1 MATPASTT
9 NATMATTSTCT
20 GTPRPEDMLE
30 VSPTSVLS
38 YQMPM
43 CSQLLVEGLDGITIR
58 QRLAGFNDL
67 LRRLHLASVKSAAS
81 HSALQ
86 ALQKKMRRKDGHS
99 SSSSSSHSSKDTRE
113 NRAKLRAL
121 YKTSLRD
128 TETEAELSRQ
138 SLAAIFDI
146 RQLIRRRQKQITYSL
161 NLQSQMRRG
170 QLMKILTDSGSTLP
184 LFIGKK
190 NSDLYIS
197 KVFELIF
204 S

>member
-1 MATPASTT
+1 
-9 NATMATTSTCT
+9 MATTSTNT
-20 GTPRPEDMLE
+20 ATTSTTPRPADMLE

-43 CSQLLVEGLDGITIR
+43 CSQLLIEGPDGITIR
-58 QRLAGFNDL
+58 QRLAGFNDIL
-67 LRRLHLASVKSAAS
+67 KKLHLASVKSAAS
-81 HSALQ
+81 HASLLAL
-86 ALQKKMRRKDGHS
+86 KKRMRRRDPAS
-99 SSSSSSHSSKDTRE
+99 SSSSSASSSNTSTYSKDTRE

-121 YKTSLRD
+121 YKTTLRD

-146 RQLIRRRQKQITYSL
+146 RRLVRRRQKQITYSL

-184 LFIGKK
+184 LFIGK
-190 NSDLYIS
+190 SCFLFASSIYPI
-197 KVFELIF
+197 L
-204 S
+204 

>member
-1 MATPASTT
+1 M
-9 NATMATTSTCT
+9 TSNTSSS
-20 GTPRPEDMLE
+20 TPRPEDMLE

-58 QRLAGFNDL
+58 QRLAGFNDIL
-67 LRRLHLASVKSAAS
+67 KKLHLASVKSAAS
-81 HSALQ
+81 HASLI
-86 ALQKKMRRKDGHS
+86 ALQKKMRRRDSNPASTSNSNSANS
-99 SSSSSSHSSKDTRE
+99 SSSVGYSKDTRE
-113 NRAKLRAL
+113 NRVKLRAL

-146 RQLIRRRQKQITYSL
+146 RKLIRRRQKQITYSL

-184 LFIGKK
+184 LFIGK
-190 NSDLYIS
+190 NTFD
-197 KVFELIF
+197 F
-204 S
+204 